1 MARLLPTSV
10 RAKSSNTF
18 RDMEQAE
25 KPRISATGIV
35 RPALRSS
42 ADSLSS
48 SNGFDPTVSP
58 TLVSGIDNDELLRMY
73 RLMLLIRRFE
83 QTCGQHYSLGN
94 VRGFL
99 HLYIG
104 QEATGVG
111 AISALEPKDYIVTHY
126 RDHGH
131 ALARGLDTNRIM
143 AEMFGKRS
151 GLSRGKGG
159 SMHIFDAAK
168 HFMGGHAIVGAQ
180 LPLAAG
186 IALAQQ
192 YNGSD
197 AVTMVFFGDGATN
210 QGTFHE
216 TLNLASVWQLPVI
229 FFMENNLY
237 GMGSAVGRVRHRG
250 SDFGDAMAAY
260 DIDTVSVDGM
270 DVVAVR
276 EATQSAIDRVR
287 AKGSPIFVEA
297 KTFRFV
303 GHSFA
308 DPGDQYRDRSEV
320 DLWRRRDPLTSF
332 PETLLANG
340 VATQSELDE
349 LSASVDAEIEAAVQF
364 ATDSPNPDLSEA
376 FDDVYA

>member
-1 MARLLPTSV
+1 
-10 RAKSSNTF
+10 
-18 RDMEQAE
+18 MEQAE

-35 RPALRSS
+35 RPASS
-42 ADSLSS
+42 VSAAPTPST
-48 SNGFDPTVSP
+48 NGFDAATPTPLSQR
-58 TLVSGIDNDELLRMY
+58 IDNTELLKMY
-73 RLMLLIRRFE
+73 RSMLLIRRFE
-83 QTCGQHYSLGN
+83 ETCGQHYSLGN
-94 VRGFL
+94 IRGFL

-111 AISALEPKDYIVTHY
+111 AISALEARDYIVTHY

-143 AEMFGKRS
+143 AEMFGRRT
-151 GLSRGKGG
+151 GLSKGKGG

-192 YNGSD
+192 YLEKD

-250 SDFGDAMAAY
+250 SDFGDAMGAY

-276 EATQSAIDRVR
+276 EATQSAIDQVR
-287 AKGSPIFVEA
+287 AQGSPIFVEA

-308 DPGDQYRDRSEV
+308 DPGDQYRERSEV
-320 DLWRRRDPLTSF
+320 DLWRRRDPLTTY
-332 PETLLANG
+332 PETLLKYG
-340 VATQSELDE
+340 VATQSDMDE
-349 LSASVDAEIEAAVQF
+349 ISASIDAEIEAAVDF
-364 ATDSPNPDLSEA
+364 ATNSPDPAMSEA
-376 FDDVYA
+376 FDDVHA

>member
-1 MARLLPTSV
+1 MDLT
-10 RAKSSNTF
+10 
-18 RDMEQAE
+18 E
-25 KPRISATGIV
+25 KPRIATTGVVTQATTGIS
-35 RPALRSS
+35 PE
-42 ADSLSS
+42 SS
-48 SNGFDPTVSP
+48 STNGFDHSRSP
-58 TLVSGIDNDELLRMY
+58 SPSLSASIDNDELLRMY

-83 QTCGQHYSLGN
+83 ETCGQHYSLGN
-94 VRGFL
+94 IRGFL

-104 QEATGVG
+104 QEATGIG
-111 AISALEPKDYIVTHY
+111 SISALEPRDYVVTHY

-143 AEMFGKRS
+143 AEMFGKKT
-151 GLSRGKGG
+151 GLSKGKGG

-180 LPLAAG
+180 LPMAAG

-192 YNGSD
+192 YLESD
-197 AVTMVFFGDGATN
+197 VVTVVFFGDGATN

-216 TLNLASVWQLPVI
+216 TLNLASVWQLPII

-237 GMGSAVGRVRHRG
+237 GMGSAVGRVRLQG
-250 SDFGDAMAAY
+250 ADFSDVMGAY
-260 DIDTVSVDGM
+260 DVDTVSVDGM

-276 EATQSAIDRVR
+276 EATQTAIDKVR
-287 AKGSPIFVEA
+287 AQGSPIFIEA

-308 DPGDQYRDRSEV
+308 DPGDQYRERSEV
-320 DLWRRRDPLTSF
+320 EIWRRRDPLVTY
-332 PETLLANG
+332 PHRLLEYG
-340 VATQSELDE
+340 LATQSDLLD
-349 LSASVDAEIEAAVQF
+349 LSESVDAEIAAAVEF
-364 ATDSPNPDLSEA
+364 ATNSPEPDLSEA

>member
-1 MARLLPTSV
+1 
-10 RAKSSNTF
+10 
-18 RDMEQAE
+18 MELSE
-25 KPRISATGIV
+25 KPRIASRGIV
-35 RPALRSS
+35 GQPPASFS
-42 ADSLSS
+42 PESTNN
-48 SNGFDPTVSP
+48 SNGYDRSRRRFMWES
-58 TLVSGIDNDELLRMY
+58 IDSAELLRMY

-83 QTCGQHYSLGN
+83 ETCGQHYSLGN

-104 QEATGVG
+104 QEATGIG
-111 AISALEPKDYIVTHY
+111 AIGALEQRDYIVTHY

-131 ALARGLDTNRIM
+131 ALARGLDTNRLM
-143 AEMFGKRS
+143 AEMFGKRT
-151 GLSRGKGG
+151 GLSKGKGG

-186 IALAQQ
+186 LALAQQ
-192 YNGSD
+192 YKDND
-197 AVTMVFFGDGATN
+197 VVTMVFFGDGATN

-216 TLNLASVWQLPVI
+216 TLNLASVWQLPII

-237 GMGSAVGRVRHRG
+237 GMGSAVGRVRLRG
-250 SDFGDAMAAY
+250 SDFTDALGAY
-260 DIDTVSVDGM
+260 DMEAVTVDGM

-276 EATQSAIDRVR
+276 EVTQQAVDQIR
-287 AKGSPIFVEA
+287 ADGSPIFIES

-308 DPGDQYRDRSEV
+308 DPGDQYRKRSEI
-320 DLWRRRDPLTSF
+320 DFWRRRDPLVAY
-332 PETLLANG
+332 PKQLLEYG
-340 VATQSELDE
+340 VATETELDD
-349 LSASVDAEIEAAVQF
+349 LTASVDDEIAAAVEF
-364 ATDSPNPDLSEA
+364 ASNSPDPDLSEA

>member
-1 MARLLPTSV
+1 MDPT
-10 RAKSSNTF
+10 
-18 RDMEQAE
+18 E
-25 KPRISATGIV
+25 KPRIATTGVVTPATPGIS
-35 RPALRSS
+35 PEQKST
-42 ADSLSS
+42 
-48 SNGFDPTVSP
+48 NGFDPTRSSSP
-58 TLVSGIDNDELLRMY
+58 SLSASIDKDELVRMY

-83 QTCGQHYSLGN
+83 ETCGQHYSLGN

-104 QEATGVG
+104 QEATGIG
-111 AISALEPKDYIVTHY
+111 AITPLEARDYIVTHY

-143 AEMFGKRS
+143 AEMFGKKT
-151 GLSRGKGG
+151 GLSKGKGG

-186 IALAQQ
+186 IALGQQ
-192 YNGSD
+192 YLETD
-197 AVTMVFFGDGATN
+197 VVTMVFFGDGATN

-216 TLNLASVWQLPVI
+216 TLNLASVWQLPII

-237 GMGSAVGRVRHRG
+237 GMGSAVGRVRLQG
-250 SDFGDAMAAY
+250 ADFSDVMGAY
-260 DIDTVSVDGM
+260 DVDTVSVDGM

-276 EATQSAIDRVR
+276 EATQTAIDKVR
-287 AKGSPIFVEA
+287 AQGSPIFIEA

-308 DPGDQYRDRSEV
+308 DPGDQYREKSEV
-320 DLWRRRDPLTSF
+320 EMWRRRDPLVTY
-332 PETLLANG
+332 PHRLLEYG
-340 VATQSELDE
+340 LATQADLDDLSE
-349 LSASVDAEIEAAVQF
+349 SVDAEIAAAVEF
-364 ATDSPNPDLSEA
+364 ATNSPEPDLSEA

>member
-1 MARLLPTSV
+1 MDLS
-10 RAKSSNTF
+10 
-18 RDMEQAE
+18 E
-25 KPRISATGIV
+25 KPRTATNGSIGQPATGFSHEIIN
-35 RPALRSS
+35 SN
-42 ADSLSS
+42 
-48 SNGFDPTVSP
+48 SNGYDAATAASISE
-58 TLVSGIDNDELLRMY
+58 LVSNDELVEMY
-73 RLMLLIRRFE
+73 RLMLLIRGFE
-83 QTCGQHYSLGN
+83 EACGQHYSLGHI
-94 VRGFL
+94 RGFL

-104 QEATGVG
+104 QEATGIG
-111 AISALEPKDYIVTHY
+111 ALTALEPRDYVVTHY

-143 AEMFGKRS
+143 AEMFGKRT
-151 GLSRGKGG
+151 GLSKGKGG

-168 HFMGGHAIVGAQ
+168 RFMGGHAIVGAQ

-192 YNGSD
+192 YQESD

-216 TLNLASVWQLPVI
+216 TLNLASVWQLPII

-237 GMGSAVGRVRHRG
+237 GMGSAVGRVRLRG
-250 SDFGDAMAAY
+250 SDFSDALGAY
-260 DIDTVSVDGM
+260 DMKTVAVDGM

-276 EATQSAIDRVR
+276 EVTQQAVEDIR
-287 AKGSPIFVEA
+287 AHGSPIFIES

-308 DPGDQYRDRSEV
+308 DPGDQYRKRSEV
-320 DLWRRRDPLTSF
+320 DYWRRRDPLLTF
-332 PETLLANG
+332 PRQLLDYEL
-340 VATQSELDE
+340 VTQSELDD
-349 LSASVDAEIEAAVQF
+349 LAADVGAEIEAAIEF
-364 ATDSPNPDLSEA
+364 ASNSPDPDLSEA

>member
-1 MARLLPTSV
+1 MDLS
-10 RAKSSNTF
+10 
-18 RDMEQAE
+18 E
-25 KPRISATGIV
+25 KPRTATNGSIGQPATGFSHEIINTN
-35 RPALRSS
+35 
-42 ADSLSS
+42 
-48 SNGFDPTVSP
+48 SNGYDPAAAAPISE
-58 TLVSGIDNDELLRMY
+58 LVSNDELVEMY
-73 RLMLLIRRFE
+73 RLMLLIRGFE
-83 QTCGQHYSLGN
+83 EACGQHYSLGHI
-94 VRGFL
+94 RGFL

-104 QEATGVG
+104 QEATGIG
-111 AISALEPKDYIVTHY
+111 ALTALEPRDYVVTHY

-143 AEMFGKRS
+143 AEMFGKRT
-151 GLSRGKGG
+151 GLSKGKGG

-168 HFMGGHAIVGAQ
+168 RFMGGHAIVGAQ

-192 YNGSD
+192 YQETD

-216 TLNLASVWQLPVI
+216 TLNLASVWQLPII

-237 GMGSAVGRVRHRG
+237 GMGSAVGRVRLRG
-250 SDFGDAMAAY
+250 SDFTDALGAY
-260 DIDTVSVDGM
+260 DMETVAVDGM

-276 EATQSAIDRVR
+276 EVTQQAVDEIR
-287 AKGSPIFVEA
+287 AHGSPIFIES

-308 DPGDQYRDRSEV
+308 DPGDQYRERSEI
-320 DLWRRRDPLTSF
+320 DYWRQRDPLVAF
-332 PETLLANG
+332 PRQLLDYG
-340 VATQSELDE
+340 IATQSELDD
-349 LSASVDAEIEAAVQF
+349 LSAGIDAEIEAAIEF
-364 ATDSPNPDLSEA
+364 ASNSPDPDLSEA

>member
-1 MARLLPTSV
+1 MDLS
-10 RAKSSNTF
+10 
-18 RDMEQAE
+18 E
-25 KPRISATGIV
+25 KNRIATTQSIAG
-35 RPALRSS
+35 RPASRFEN
-42 ADSLSS
+42 S
-48 SNGFDPTVSP
+48 SNGYTPSRSQLLSTRIS
-58 TLVSGIDNDELLRMY
+58 NDELLQMY

-83 QTCGQHYSLGN
+83 ETCGQHYSLGH

-111 AISALEPKDYIVTHY
+111 AITALQARDYIVTHY

-131 ALARGLDTNRIM
+131 AIARGLDTNRIM
-143 AEMFGKRS
+143 AEMFGRRT
-151 GLSRGKGG
+151 GLSKGKGG

-168 HFMGGHAIVGAQ
+168 GFMGGHAIVGAQ

-192 YNGSD
+192 YQGTD

-216 TLNLASVWQLPVI
+216 TLNLASVWQLPII

-237 GMGSAVGRVRHRG
+237 GMGSAVGRVRLRG
-250 SDFGDAMAAY
+250 ADFSDALGAY
-260 DIDTVSVDGM
+260 DMEAVSVDGM
-270 DVVAVR
+270 DAVAVR
-276 EATQSAIDRVR
+276 EVTQQAIDQIR
-287 AKGSPIFVEA
+287 AHGSPIFIES

-308 DPGDQYRDRSEV
+308 DPGDQYRERSEIEQ
-320 DLWRRRDPLTSF
+320 WRLRDPLATF
-332 PETLLANG
+332 PRQLLEYG
-340 VATQSELDE
+340 IATQGDLDDLVRSVNSEID
-349 LSASVDAEIEAAVQF
+349 AAVEF
-364 ATDSPNPDLSEA
+364 ASNSPDPDHSEA
-376 FDDVYA
+376 FDDVYT